1 MSTAAVASIPI
12 YSDGHDVA
20 QDNLYKE
27 EIKDSEK
34 RLGSA
39 LGIPDEPLGIQL
51 TNDVA
56 TAPVGRPNSKVNRAM
71 ALGATAKKPP
81 TSGRRNT
88 PMGAAGKGGMS
99 TSATT
104 RNMNKKGVSQQ
115 GTHSQSVSST
125 YAAPLTDTI
134 AELGAEEDLAAEGQS
149 NRDPQGKILNPPEDP
164 FKLIEDEEMSGDSDL
179 DIDDIINQKE
189 SQNPY
194 AHACKSL
201 GVVPVSYIL
210 DRINQQEI
218 IMPHHG
224 IGIRGAQ
231 ALAHVLKL
239 NTTLVRLD
247 LTNNSIKNGGVYIG
261 SSLKANRTLTHLNL
275 SDNQMGPESGKAI
288 ATMIADNTSLTTVLL
303 RGNNLGDKEASYIS
317 DALKQNSTLEVLDL
331 SYNQIGN
338 LGGLALGVALVANE
352 TLRDL
357 NVSWNE
363 MRSRG
368 IGALLTG
375 AKDNISLIYLNI
387 RNNGIGE
394 NGAAVNQFLARNTTV
409 TTLDIGFTRC
419 DDPSMIAIAKAI
431 EANHSLVTF
440 NISGNPISDDVAQ
453 VILKAVT
460 TSKIKRL
467 IMQNVRVSSKTQT
480 RINELN
486 KERNGSFQ
494 ILT

>member
-303 RGNNLGDKEASYIS
+303 R
-317 DALKQNSTLEVLDL
+317 VLDL

-375 AKDNISLIYLNI
+375 AK
-387 RNNGIGE
+387 NNGIGE

-409 TTLDIGFTRC
+409 TTLDIG
-419 DDPSMIAIAKAI
+419 
-431 EANHSLVTF
+431 
-440 NISGNPISDDVAQ
+440 
-453 VILKAVT
+453 
-460 TSKIKRL
+460 
-467 IMQNVRVSSKTQT
+467 
-480 RINELN
+480 
-486 KERNGSFQ
+486 
-494 ILT
+494 

>member
-1 MSTAAVASIPI
+1 MSTAAVASIPV

-39 LGIPDEPLGIQL
+39 Q
-51 TNDVA
+51 TH
-56 TAPVGRPNSKVNRAM
+56 SKVNRAM

-149 NRDPQGKILNPPEDP
+149 NRDPQGKILNPLEDP

-179 DIDDIINQKE
+179 DID
-189 SQNPY
+189 
-194 AHACKSL
+194 
-201 GVVPVSYIL
+201 
-210 DRINQQEI
+210 
-218 IMPHHG
+218 
-224 IGIRGAQ
+224 
-231 ALAHVLKL
+231 
-239 NTTLVRLD
+239 
-247 LTNNSIKNGGVYIG
+247 
-261 SSLKANRTLTHLNL
+261 
-275 SDNQMGPESGKAI
+275 GPESGKAI
-288 ATMIADNTSLTTVLL
+288 ATMIADNTSLTTVYFEETTWVTKKL
-303 RGNNLGDKEASYIS
+303 RIYLMHSSKTQ
-317 DALKQNSTLEVLDL
+317 LLDL

-431 EANHSLVTF
+431 EANRKNDT
-440 NISGNPISDDVAQ
+440 GPY
-453 VILKAVT
+453 T
-460 TSKIKRL
+460 
-467 IMQNVRVSSKTQT
+467 
-480 RINELN
+480 
-486 KERNGSFQ
+486 
-494 ILT
+494 

>member
-56 TAPVGRPNSKVNRAM
+56 TACGRQTNSKVNRAM

-247 LTNNSIKNGGVYIG
+247 LTNNSIKNG
-261 SSLKANRTLTHLNL
+261 
-275 SDNQMGPESGKAI
+275 PESGKAI

-303 RGNNLGDKEASYIS
+303 R
-317 DALKQNSTLEVLDL
+317 
-331 SYNQIGN
+331 
-338 LGGLALGVALVANE
+338 GLALGVALVANE

-431 EANHSLVTF
+431 EANRKNDTE
-440 NISGNPISDDVAQ
+440 AY
-453 VILKAVT
+453 T
-460 TSKIKRL
+460 
-467 IMQNVRVSSKTQT
+467 
-480 RINELN
+480 
-486 KERNGSFQ
+486 
-494 ILT
+494 